1 MAKSLGKYSKLIATF
16 REAFIAETGDDMS
29 RDTAQNIIDTL
40 IDELDIADLV
50 KYDEPFPEEEDDE
63 DYE

>member
-1 MAKSLGKYSKLIATF
+1 MAKSLGKYSKLIAVV
-16 REAFIAETGDDMS
+16 REAIISETGDDVS
-29 RDTAQNIIDTL
+29 RESAQNIVDTV
-40 IDELDIADLV
+40 IEELDVYDIV